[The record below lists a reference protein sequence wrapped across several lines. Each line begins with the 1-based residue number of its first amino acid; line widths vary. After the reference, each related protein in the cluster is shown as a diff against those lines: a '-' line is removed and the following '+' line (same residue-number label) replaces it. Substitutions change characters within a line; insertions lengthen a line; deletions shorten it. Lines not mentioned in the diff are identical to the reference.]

1 MALDDQER
9 WDRQYAERAASERPS
24 KFLLRLLDSGHW
36 EIPTGCVLDIA
47 CGSGRNALLLAAR
60 GFQVHAVDI
69 SPIGLE
75 QAATRAREKL
85 LSISWQCAD
94 LQSMPLSEAT
104 YDLVVDI
111 NYLQRSLV
119 PRIRAAL
126 KPGGWIV
133 FETFLIDQQTIG
145 HPKNPDYLL
154 AHNELLDWFRD
165 FRICFYREGKD
176 VEAEEPAFRA
186 SLLAQKLR

>member
-1 MALDDQER
+1 MSLDDQER

-24 KFLLRLLDSGHW
+24 AFLQRILDSGHW
-36 EIPTGCVLDIA
+36 EIPTGRALDIA
-47 CGSGRNALLLAAR
+47 AGSGRNALLLAAR
-60 GFQVHAVDI
+60 GFQVDAVDI

-75 QAATRAREKL
+75 QAAARAREKS
-85 LSISWQCAD
+85 LSISWQHAD
-94 LQSMPLSEAT
+94 LQSAQLPEAT

-111 NYLQRSLV
+111 NYLQRSLL
-119 PRIRAAL
+119 ADLQASL

-154 AHNELLDWFRD
+154 ASNELLDWFRG
-165 FRICFYREGKD
+165 FRVCYYREGKI
-176 VEAEEPAFRA
+176 AEDGEPAFRA
-186 SLLAQKLR
+186 GLLAQKPG

>member
-1 MALDDQER
+1 MSADDQER
-9 WDRQYAERAASERPS
+9 WDRQYAERPASERPS
-24 KFLLRLLDSGHW
+24 AFLQRLLDSGQW
-36 EIPTGCVLDIA
+36 KIPTGCALDIA
-47 CGSGRNALLLAAR
+47 CGRGRNALLLAAR

-69 SPIGLE
+69 SSIGLE
-75 QAATRAREKL
+75 QAATRAREKS

-94 LQSMPLSEAT
+94 LQSTALPEAS

-111 NYLQRSLV
+111 NYLQRSLI
-119 PRIRAAL
+119 PGIRAAL
-126 KPGGWIV
+126 KPGGWLV

-165 FRICFYREGKD
+165 FRICYYREGKN